1 MMESKFGRRGLIAG
15 IASGVA
21 FVVGGCASMLGR
33 QRRAQNDRFEEF
45 SEYVPKKLD
54 VRTDLE
60 QLEKWMPGAHLSK
73 AHWVMQYRQKKR
85 EMLPS
90 PDRPLWVNAVLV
102 LDSETTKALAAV
114 STGKSIVFLGSI
126 PICGS
131 TSPRVTCSL
140 RSQRRRSMTSSTSTT
155 WFKTIRILRMLT
167 GSGRI
172 KWLSAPNRT
181 SWYSLRRSITCDLKL
196 RCRRPSHARVMA
208 AGVTMSL
215 SGFDRGG
222 EACSRSW
229 PTSASVWV
237 AVASGDA
244 VNELR

>member
-73 AHWVMQYRQKKR
+73 AHWVMQYRQKSARCCHPLIDLYGLMRFLCSILK
-85 EMLPS
+85 LPRLLLRYQ
-90 PDRPLWVNAVLV
+90 P
-102 LDSETTKALAAV
+102 E
-114 STGKSIVFLGSI
+114 KSIVFLGSI

-208 AGVTMSL
+208 AGVTMGL